1 MARVRSPFGRRD
13 VAPRAGAILL
23 ALALVLTGGP
33 TRAQEVD
40 ASYRVRDV
48 QVEATAQDAV
58 AARTLAIEQGQRR
71 ALEQL
76 LERLTADGAVRTDV
90 AQLPIDELVSSF
102 EVLEETVGP
111 DSYAATLEVAF
122 DRAAVEDLLDDRGIA
137 YADVAA
143 EPVVVVPLW
152 QSGTGLRLWGS
163 DNAWK
168 AAWDRAMDADALVPF
183 VVPLG
188 DLQDLALVNPDQAAR
203 GDAAALAALAERYG
217 TDAAVIARL
226 EGSGEPGTQLEVT
239 ARRYGDAAG
248 RPYRAVVR
256 RRPDE
261 PLAASLERAVTEME
275 AAYDARF
282 RERRAVEAAPTE
294 SLVVTTAV
302 GGADGWGRLLRLLD
316 GLAEVERTE
325 VRRFSQSEATLE
337 LRVAGG
343 RERLEQ
349 SLGRAGWRLTAREDD
364 RLLLERG
371 GTGAG
376 SSTL

>member
-1 MARVRSPFGRRD
+1 MLV
-13 VAPRAGAILL
+13 
-23 ALALVLTGGP
+23 LALVLADAP
-33 TRAQEVD
+33 TTAQEID

-58 AARTLAIEQGQRR
+58 AARALAIEQGQRR

-76 LERLTADGAVRTDV
+76 LQRLTTDGTVGTDV
-90 AQLPIDELVSSF
+90 AQLPIDDLVSSF

-111 DSYAATLEVAF
+111 TSYAATLEVAF
-122 DRAAVEDLLDDRGIA
+122 DRAAVEDLLADRGIA

-152 QSGTGLRLWGS
+152 QTGTGLRLWGS

-168 AAWDRAMDADALVPF
+168 AAWDRALDADALVPF

-217 TDAAVIARL
+217 TEAAVIARL
-226 EGSGEPGTQLEVT
+226 EGSGEPGTRLEVT
-239 ARRYGDAAG
+239 ARRAGDAAAQ
-248 RPYRAVVR
+248 PYRAVVR

-261 PLAASLERAVTEME
+261 PLAASLERAVAEMQ
-275 AAYDARF
+275 AAFDARF
-282 RERRAVEAAPTE
+282 RERRTAEAGTTE
-294 SLVVTTAV
+294 SLVVTAAV

-325 VRRFSQSEATLE
+325 VRRFSRSEATLE

-349 SLGRAGWRLTAREDD
+349 SLGRAGWRLSAHDD
-364 RLLLERG
+364 GLLLERG
-371 GTGAG
+371 DAGTG